1 MSSESPKDNEKCA
14 CAEWNY
20 VFICFKPQ
28 PLHVTLPLIR
38 FVSWSSIHTHLE
50 TTANSFNRSPSIT
63 LYKQPP
69 SSQFTLYW
77 RQGSDILSS
86 PWQNGRSRKL
96 RQSEVFLGLLSHWQQ
111 CVHVIL
117 ARSVGIRGEKASLIS
132 EQRPFALNKN
142 CDGFFL
148 SNMHVLCS
156 SLIKYLFKCRVPE
169 IVQ

>member
-1 MSSESPKDNEKCA
+1 MKNVHVLSETTSSSASNLNHFMWHYPWSALSVD
-14 CAEWNY
+14 
-20 VFICFKPQ
+20 
-28 PLHVTLPLIR
+28 PLYTHTWRLQQ
-38 FVSWSSIHTHLE
+38 THL
-50 TTANSFNRSPSIT
+50 TFNRSPSIT